1 MLLFNKSIDNE
12 NQDFVKMLDKIR
24 MFYLQNF
31 GINYKNILQLLND
44 VITVSTDIYF
54 INMLKK
60 VSAQTIF
67 VYNFEQKKR
76 GMLSSIYQS
85 SLNSSMTRIQI
96 SAVFWIE
103 KKTYVSK
110 IILILIIFTTSTFNG
125 FWRGW
130 KINLINSNFFKKI
143 HKKISNCKKILKNR
157 FEIFLW
163 NFEIS
168 FDTQVILFN
177 LAWLI
182 LIFFKNFTKK
192 FQTF

>member
-96 SAVFWIE
+96 SAVF
-103 KKTYVSK
+103 
-110 IILILIIFTTSTFNG
+110 
-125 FWRGW
+125 
-130 KINLINSNFFKKI
+130 
-143 HKKISNCKKILKNR
+143 
-157 FEIFLW
+157 
-163 NFEIS
+163 
-168 FDTQVILFN
+168 
-177 LAWLI
+177 
-182 LIFFKNFTKK
+182 
-192 FQTF
+192 